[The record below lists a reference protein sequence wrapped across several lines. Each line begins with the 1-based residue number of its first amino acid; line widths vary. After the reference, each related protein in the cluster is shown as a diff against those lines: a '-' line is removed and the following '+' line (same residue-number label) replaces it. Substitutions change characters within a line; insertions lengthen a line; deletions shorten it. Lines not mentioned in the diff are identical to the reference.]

1 MPVFC
6 PNCGVMQPEGV
17 AQCANCGKPIPAAR
31 AAQSSDEITRPETM
45 AYIGLAFKYTL
56 LPIIITVA
64 VLCAGWLICNNL
76 IR

>member
-17 AQCANCGKPIPAAR
+17 AQCANCGKPMPGAKDD
-31 AAQSSDEITRPETM
+31 QSADEIARPEAM
-45 AYIGLAFKYTL
+45 AYVGLAFRYTV
-56 LPIIITVA
+56 LPIIITSA
-64 VLCAGWLICNNL
+64 VLCAGWLICSNL